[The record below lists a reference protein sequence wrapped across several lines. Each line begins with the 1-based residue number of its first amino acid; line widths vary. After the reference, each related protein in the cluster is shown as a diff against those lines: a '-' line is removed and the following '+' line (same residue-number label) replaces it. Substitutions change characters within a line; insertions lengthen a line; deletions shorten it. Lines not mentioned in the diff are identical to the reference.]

1 MEIDEQ
7 TSLKKFS
14 TAGRPMARNVA
25 SPRSFD
31 KHIAALVLAAG
42 ESRRMGDA
50 NKLTIPVDGTPMVAR
65 VVDALQ
71 QSRAQRVIVITGHQ
85 PERIKE
91 ALSGRD
97 VEFVHNPDY
106 AEGIGSSVRM
116 GITALDDDADGAL
129 VALGDMPW
137 VNTEVINRLVDAFT
151 TDRELSIFIPMFGGK
166 RGNPVLWGARHF
178 SELLA
183 LSGDVGGK
191 ALFERHA
198 TAICYVNVESASV
211 NTDVDTPDALQKLGI
226 QGDSESA
233 D

>member
-1 MEIDEQ
+1 
-7 TSLKKFS
+7 
-14 TAGRPMARNVA
+14 MARNVA

-31 KHIAALVLAAG
+31 KYIAALVLAAG

-137 VNTEVINRLVDAFT
+137 VNTAVINRLVDAFT
-151 TDRELSIFIPMFGGK
+151 TNRELSIFIPMFGGK
-166 RGNPVLWGARHF
+166 RGNPVLWEARHF
-178 SELLA
+178 PELLS
-183 LSGDVGGK
+183 LSPVTWAARRSLTGT
-191 ALFERHA
+191 RQRSA
-198 TAICYVNVESASV
+198 TSTLRVRA
-211 NTDVDTPDALQKLGI
+211 
-226 QGDSESA
+226 
-233 D
+233 

>member
-1 MEIDEQ
+1 
-7 TSLKKFS
+7 
-14 TAGRPMARNVA
+14 MARNVA
-25 SPRSFD
+25 SPRRSD

-71 QSRAQRVIVITGHQ
+71 QSRAQRVIVITGHE

-137 VNTEVINRLVDAFT
+137 VNTEVINRLVDAFI

-166 RGNPVLWGARHF
+166 RGNPVLWGSQHF
-178 SELLA
+178 PELLA

-191 ALFERHA
+191 ALFDRHA

-226 QGDSESA
+226 QGDGEPT

>member
-1 MEIDEQ
+1 
-7 TSLKKFS
+7 
-14 TAGRPMARNVA
+14 MARNVA
-25 SPRSFD
+25 SPRRFD

-71 QSRAQRVIVITGHQ
+71 QSRAQRVIVITGHE
-85 PERIKE
+85 PGRIEE

-137 VNTEVINRLVDAFT
+137 VSTEVINRLVDAFT
-151 TDRELSIFIPMFGGK
+151 TDGDLSIFIPMFGGK

-178 SELLA
+178 PELLA

-191 ALFERHA
+191 ALFDRHA

-211 NTDVDTPDALQKLGI
+211 NTDVDTPGALQKLGI
-226 QGDSESA
+226 QGDGEPT

>member
-1 MEIDEQ
+1 
-7 TSLKKFS
+7 
-14 TAGRPMARNVA
+14 MARNVA

-71 QSRAQRVIVITGHQ
+71 QSRAQRVIVITGHE

-137 VNTEVINRLVDAFT
+137 VNTEVVNRLVDAFT

-166 RGNPVLWGARHF
+166 RGNPVLWGSQHF
-178 SELLA
+178 PELLA

-191 ALFERHA
+191 ALFDRHA

-226 QGDSESA
+226 QCDGEPTD
-233 D
+233 

>member
-1 MEIDEQ
+1 
-7 TSLKKFS
+7 
-14 TAGRPMARNVA
+14 MARNVA
-25 SPRSFD
+25 SPRRFD

-166 RGNPVLWGARHF
+166 RGNPVLWEARHF
-178 SELLA
+178 PELLA

-191 ALFERHA
+191 ALFDRHA

-226 QGDSESA
+226 QCDGEPTD
-233 D
+233 

>member
-1 MEIDEQ
+1 
-7 TSLKKFS
+7 
-14 TAGRPMARNVA
+14 MARNVA

-151 TDRELSIFIPMFGGK
+151 TDRELSIFIPMFGDRK
-166 RGNPVLWGARHF
+166 
-178 SELLA
+178 S
-183 LSGDVGGK
+183 VG
-191 ALFERHA
+191 
-198 TAICYVNVESASV
+198 
-211 NTDVDTPDALQKLGI
+211 
-226 QGDSESA
+226 
-233 D
+233 